1 MQTTEAIAKRKQGQQ
16 MLTDEKMALTD
27 QIYEEMEQGYHSINA
42 LSERLRVNRT
52 TIRRY
57 KPFAQKRFEAVK
69 VNRAAIRT
77 LEISRANRHREWLM
91 NELTGCT
98 SIKEKMSVSNQIT
111 KVSQLIALLSG
122 ISIEAKVTQYNDPK
136 QLVIVRAHPD
146 AVKSTMQEVEAEND
160 RHQR

>member
-1 MQTTEAIAKRKQGQQ
+1 METTGTTSKRKQGQQ
-16 MLTDEKMALTD
+16 MLTNEKMALTD
-27 QIYEEMEQGYHSINA
+27 KIYEEMEQGYHSINA
-42 LSERLRVNRT
+42 LSERLGVNRT

-91 NELTGCT
+91 NELAGCT
-98 SIKEKMSVSNQIT
+98 SIKDKVAVSNQIT

-122 ISIEAKVTQYNDPK
+122 ISVEAKITHYNDPK
-136 QLVIVRAHPD
+136 QLVIVRAHPE
-146 AVKSTMQEVEAEND
+146 AVKKTLHGVEAENA
-160 RHQR
+160 RH